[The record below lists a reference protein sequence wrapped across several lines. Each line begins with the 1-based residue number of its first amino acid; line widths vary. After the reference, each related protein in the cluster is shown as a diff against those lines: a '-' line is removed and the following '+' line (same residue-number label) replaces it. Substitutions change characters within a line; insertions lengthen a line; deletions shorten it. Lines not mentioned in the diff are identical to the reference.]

1 MASIFSS
8 FSQDGVDL
16 FDDNTDFPI
25 GSILALPSLVT
36 NNDSYSEWL
45 LCNGISISKTEYSNL
60 YAVIGDTYGSTTTN
74 FSIPDLSDY
83 AIKGCNQDSDLNNNT
98 SFPTT
103 ATLSNFKSHSHTISN
118 ATSGSGTSNATL
130 TFTWGRTNIVGGKGG
145 VNQYAITSGNY
156 AWGVQVSA
164 NSHQHTSIPNRT
176 STYQGSSS
184 SFAIKPQNILMA
196 YYIKS

>member
-1 MASIFSS
+1 MSSIFSF
-8 FSQDGVDL
+8 FSQQDVDL

-45 LCNGISISKTEYSNL
+45 ICNGQYIDKTEYNNL
-60 YAVIGDTYGSTTTN
+60 YAVLGDTYGSTTTN
-74 FSIPDLSDY
+74 FAIPDLSDY

-98 SFPTT
+98 SFATN
-103 ATLSNFKSHSHTISN
+103 ATLSNFVSHSHTIDN
-118 ATSGSGTSNATL
+118 ATSDSGTSNVSL
-130 TFTWGRTNIVGGKGG
+130 RFRWGKTGIQGGNGG
-145 VNQYAITSGNY
+145 VNQFAYSGSGY
-156 AWGVQVSA
+156 AWGVQVTAS
-164 NSHQHTSIPNRT
+164 NHSHTIGSRT
-176 STYQGSSS
+176 SNSQGSGT